1 MAREKIK
8 IRKIDNITARQVT
21 FSKRR
26 RGIIKKAEELGV
38 LCDADLAL
46 IIFSSTGKVFD
57 YSSCRMKDILTRY
70 KMHYSKKETR
80 QEQTFLELKEQE
92 DSNLGRLRKEALDKN
107 KELRKFRGEELH
119 GLDFK
124 ELHELEQMLE
134 NSLSRVVDIKE
145 KRLRSEIE
153 NLQEKGEILME
164 ENTRLKQ
171 RLAML
176 SQGKKPGN
184 YAIKSESN
192 TTAEEGQSSETVTN
206 GAPPL
211 TDQDDSSDTS
221 LKLGLTLF

>member
-134 NSLSRVVDIKE
+134 NSLSRVVDIK
-145 KRLRSEIE
+145 
-153 NLQEKGEILME
+153 GEILME